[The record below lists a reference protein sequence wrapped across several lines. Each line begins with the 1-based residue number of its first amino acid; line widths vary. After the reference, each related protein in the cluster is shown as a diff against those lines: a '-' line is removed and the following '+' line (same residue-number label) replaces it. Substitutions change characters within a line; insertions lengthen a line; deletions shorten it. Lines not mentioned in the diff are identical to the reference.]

1 MDHDPEY
8 DSIERE
14 PIEREPRRLGR
25 RARWAVPAVALLAT
39 GGVIAGTTMAGAQAA
54 PSLPARSAATL
65 LADLQRTTGPGPMSA
80 TVQETA
86 NLGLPALPGSGETG
100 SGLSLLSGTHT
111 FQLWYA
117 DSAHVRVAQQVQLG
131 ETDTRVNGRQIWLWN
146 SKTQTATHVV
156 LPQHRQRFF
165 RDGSSR
171 PGQGTGAYQSHLR
184 WDGPAPTPQ
193 QAARRFLA
201 LVGPTTTVAVQRNVS
216 VAGQDA
222 YQISLA
228 PKDSRSLFGQIRI
241 AIDARR
247 FYPLRVQ
254 VFARGSDSPAFQ
266 VGYTSITLG
275 RPAAANFTFTP
286 PPGAKVKTVS
296 PAASPAGAPGW
307 RGYMPGQRGWRGWPP
322 KPGPHGSLFAKPS
335 PPPDPG
341 GPASLGNRPFN
352 GLLRPSVMGKG
363 WLSVLVLRPGRPSSG
378 QMDLS
383 TWTSGNTVHAAFDP
397 ATQISSGNNPGA
409 AILRALLRAATP
421 VHGSWGSGRLLHTS
435 LVNVLIDRDGSILI
449 GAVTPSVLYADA
461 AAIK

>member
-14 PIEREPRRLGR
+14 PIEREPRRLSR

-39 GGVIAGTTMAGAQAA
+39 AGVIAGTTMAGAQAA
-54 PSLPARSAATL
+54 PSLPARSAAQL

-80 TVQETA
+80 TIQETA
-86 NLGLPALPGSGETG
+86 NLGLPALPGSAETG

-117 DSAHVRVAQQVQLG
+117 DPAHVRVAQQVQLG

-156 LPQHRQRFF
+156 LPRLGHRSFSSVSGGPGE
-165 RDGSSR
+165 GSS
-171 PGQGTGAYQSHLR
+171 AYRSELR

-254 VFARGSDSPAFQ
+254 VFARGSASPAFQ

-275 RPAAANFTFTP
+275 RPAASNFTFTP

-296 PAASPAGAPGW
+296 PSASPAGPPGW

-322 KPGPHGSLFAKPS
+322 KQGPHGSLFAKPS
-335 PPPDPG
+335 PPPNPG
-341 GPASLGNRPFN
+341 GPLLQDRPFN

-363 WLSVLVLRPGRPSSG
+363 WLSVLVLRPGWPSSG
-378 QMDLS
+378 DMDLS
-383 TWTSGNTVHAAFDP
+383 TWTSGATVHAASDP
-397 ATQISSGNNPGA
+397 AGQVSSGNGPGTP
-409 AILRALLRAATP
+409 ILRALLRAATP

-435 LVNVLIDRDGSILI
+435 LVNVLIDRNGSILI
-449 GAVTPSVLYADA
+449 GAVSPSVLYADA